1 MFSSTLFKKIFL
13 YIFCAMAFLFVC
25 IYFQTVPVVKNKV
38 FSLERESAMTILDNV
53 YEIVDAKYQDIEGY
67 RKSALEDHKRELRN
81 IVQIAESHIR
91 NRYTDYTSGRLTETR
106 AKEMVLQELRSF
118 LYGKN
123 DYIWVADYQSVLI
136 SHPDKELF
144 NADFSEVTDIHGNLI
159 VPDLVKVALDHG
171 EGFHSYWWRRLGSTT
186 PMEKLSY
193 SKHFKPWEWV
203 VGTGVYINDVEEEVD
218 RQKTKMIEDLKQ
230 ILTTIRIAGT
240 GYMFIF
246 DSDMTM
252 LIHPDP
258 KLEGTF
264 GGNLLNPDTGKPI
277 LKDLVAVAGERGR
290 DYVYRWNK
298 PGDKDNFIHEKM
310 SWVREFKGL
319 GWYIASSVYVDELN
333 KGSMLLRN
341 RILFIFLIT
350 FFLFFLVSCFFL
362 NRLLVPVRKLY
373 GTAEEVMA
381 GNLSVRCNI
390 DTKDEFGML
399 ADAFNSMVAKLS
411 SNIRE
416 LDSRVR
422 ERTAELLKAKDLA
435 ESAAKAKSTFLANM
449 SHEIKTPL
457 NAIMGLT
464 QLTCETDL
472 TEKQN
477 GYVDKIGKSAQSLS
491 LIVHDI
497 LDFSKIEAG
506 KMEVIRSEFSME
518 DMLDHLSEMFALKA
532 QKKGLTLDYK
542 VSDQVPG
549 LLFGDSVHLTQVL
562 MNLISN
568 GIKYTDKGGV
578 TVTVDTVEAGEQV
591 EDPSCVTLTVSVMD
605 SGIGIS
611 GDDIGRLFQPFTQI
625 DESITRTHGGTGL
638 GLSICKQ
645 LIGLMGGNIGVESR
659 PNIGSTFVFTS
670 VFERVSG
677 VTSPARLYEE
687 QNLKRGSGHV
697 PDINPISGVH
707 ILLVEDNEI
716 NRQVVRE
723 YLENRSI
730 RVTVAENGREA
741 VDCVVGS
748 EVPFHA
754 ILMDIQMPVMNG
766 LDAAK
771 AILSIEKG
779 AWVPIIALTAH
790 ALVEEREKCLD
801 LGMVDY
807 LTKPINPQ
815 AILNTLVTW
824 IKPGHT
830 PPIHDMAIPD
840 NHDFIGRLPTSVPG
854 IDIADGLA
862 RVDHDEE
869 LYLELLGKLKDT
881 YTHAARDI
889 RHHITGQDMKRVY
902 HVVHSLKG
910 VAGNLGAHE
919 LSNSAQAIQEVLN
932 EGGDISHLLGT
943 FEEALS
949 RVMASIEELEQ
960 LRPETSVETPL

>member
-1 MFSSTLFKKIFL
+1 MYSSTLFKKIFL
-13 YIFCAMAFLFVC
+13 YIFCAMAILFAC

-38 FSLERESAMTILDNV
+38 FSLERESAITILDNV

-67 RKSALEDHKRELRN
+67 RKSALEDHKRELRH

-91 NRYTDYTSGRLTETR
+91 NRYKDYTSGRLTEAQ
-106 AKEMVLQELRSF
+106 AKEMVLKELRSF

-144 NADFSEVTDIHGNLI
+144 NADFSKVTDIHGNLI
-159 VPDLVKVALDHG
+159 VPELVTVALDHG

-186 PMEKLSY
+186 PIEKLSY
-193 SKHFKPWEWV
+193 SKHFKPWKWV

-218 RQKTKMIEDLKQ
+218 RQKTKMIKDLKQ

-246 DSDMTM
+246 DSDMNM

-258 KLEGTF
+258 KLEGYF
-264 GGNLLNPDTGKPI
+264 GGNLRNPDTGKPI
-277 LKDLVAVAGERGR
+277 LKDLVAVAGEREL

-298 PGDKDNFIHEKM
+298 PGDPANFIHEKI

-319 GWYIASSVYVDELN
+319 GWYIASSVYMDELN

-341 RILFIFLIT
+341 RIFLIFLIT
-350 FFLFFLVSCFFL
+350 FFIFFLISCFFL

-399 ADAFNSMVAKLS
+399 ANAFNSMVAKLS
-411 SNIRE
+411 SNILE

-422 ERTAELLKAKDLA
+422 ERTAELLKAKELA

-472 TEKQN
+472 TEKQH

-506 KMEVIRSEFSME
+506 KMDVVRSEFSVE

-532 QKKGLTLDYK
+532 QKKGLTFDYK

-562 MNLISN
+562 TNLISN
-568 GIKYTDKGGV
+568 AIKYTDKGGV
-578 TVTVDTVEAGEQV
+578 TVTVDMGAPVKAGEQGK
-591 EDPSCVTLTVSVMD
+591 DPSCVTLTFSVID

-625 DESITRTHGGTGL
+625 DESITRPHGGTGL

-645 LIGLMGGNIGVESR
+645 LTGLMGGRIWVVSR
-659 PNIGSTFVFTS
+659 PKMGSAFMFTV
-670 VFERVSG
+670 VFETEPREIS
-677 VTSPARLYEE
+677 SIRFQDQQSLE
-687 QNLKRGSGHV
+687 QGLEHE
-697 PDINPISGVH
+697 PDINHITGAR

-716 NRQVVRE
+716 NRQVVCE

-741 VDCVVGS
+741 VDCVEAS
-748 EVPFHA
+748 DMPFDA

-771 AILSIEKG
+771 AILSSEKG
-779 AWVPIIALTAH
+779 AGVPIIALTAH
-790 ALVEEREKCLD
+790 AMVEEKMTCLSM
-801 LGMVDY
+801 GMVDY
-807 LTKPINPQ
+807 LTKPINPHE
-815 AILNTLVTW
+815 ILRTLSVW
-824 IKPGHT
+824 IKPGRRLLFQRT
-830 PPIHDMAIPD
+830 EKLGARPNSGQLPD
-840 NHDFIGRLPTSVPG
+840 SMPG
-854 IDIADGLA
+854 IEIADGLG
-862 RVDHDEE
+862 RVDYDEE

-881 YTHAARDI
+881 YAYAARDI
-889 RHHITGQDMKRVY
+889 RHYITDQDMKRVY
-902 HVVHSLKG
+902 HLAHSLKG
-910 VAGNLGAHE
+910 AAGNLGAFE
-919 LSNSAQAIQEVLN
+919 LSDRALAIQETLN
-932 EGGDISHLLGT
+932 GGGDIALLLEP
-943 FEEALS
+943 FEETII
-949 RVMASIEELEQ
+949 RVMASIEEIEHN
-960 LRPETSVETPL
+960 RSE